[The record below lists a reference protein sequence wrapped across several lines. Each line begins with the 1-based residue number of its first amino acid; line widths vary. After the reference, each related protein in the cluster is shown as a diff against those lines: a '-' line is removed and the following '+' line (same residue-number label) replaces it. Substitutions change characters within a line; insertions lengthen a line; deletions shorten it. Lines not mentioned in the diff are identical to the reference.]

1 MGWEGEH
8 MVNQAIMVGILVGAF
23 TVGLV
28 QDLKLIRLGH
38 PKIGVPFIVLHIGV
52 TIWGIVAVLNE

>member
-1 MGWEGEH
+1 